1 MWREN
6 GRSGRRMVFV
16 IKKENWGKA
25 MSWSKDAKYLR
36 KCYSSIFI
44 PGFLLL
50 SRRQTNA
57 YSQKRSLE
65 LCQEW
70 SHIPH
75 VIYDRIKCKNITHL
89 MNNLEDVCYKT
100 WKDQNFLKVK
110 KVKNGNSFALK
121 AAVSSSQS
129 PPEVYRNVFSCWHSH
144 HRQHWWPFNIFLSLA
159 KLHQHL
165 WHYKQPNPH

>member
-1 MWREN
+1 
-6 GRSGRRMVFV
+6 MVFV
-16 IKKENWGKA
+16 ITKKTGERQRVG
-25 MSWSKDAKYLR
+25 AKYLR

-57 YSQKRSLE
+57 YLQKRSLE

-75 VIYDRIKCKNITHL
+75 VIYDCIKCKNITHL

-100 WKDQNFLKVK
+100 
-110 KVKNGNSFALK
+110 
-121 AAVSSSQS
+121 
-129 PPEVYRNVFSCWHSH
+129 
-144 HRQHWWPFNIFLSLA
+144 
-159 KLHQHL
+159 
-165 WHYKQPNPH
+165 

>member
-1 MWREN
+1 
-6 GRSGRRMVFV
+6 MVFV
-16 IKKENWGKA
+16 ITKKTGERQRVG
-25 MSWSKDAKYLR
+25 AKYLR

-57 YSQKRSLE
+57 YLQKRSLE

-100 WKDQNFLKVK
+100 
-110 KVKNGNSFALK
+110 
-121 AAVSSSQS
+121 
-129 PPEVYRNVFSCWHSH
+129 
-144 HRQHWWPFNIFLSLA
+144 
-159 KLHQHL
+159 
-165 WHYKQPNPH
+165 